1 MIILCLGQ
9 NGVLLH
15 CTGVEGVDQKRLLG
29 NLVEAPIN
37 QEIIA
42 KVEVT

>member
-15 CTGVEGVDQKRLLG
+15 CTRGEGVEARLLG
-29 NLVEAPIN
+29 NLVEAPVN
-37 QEIIA
+37 QERIV